1 MLLSIFVAWFFFFGS
16 NTEPIVSELKWPIQS
31 MRNLNSYDFFS
42 FSSYCSIF
50 PVWLCTIHCGI
61 KRVNKTT
68 ESICHAC
75 SMFRSSFTFL
85 ETHIRSNK
93 VDLTLSGVPLYR
105 YVVAAQ
111 WCRLWFFFLW
121 KDIKERSS
129 SSKAYRIGVICQ
141 GHTIWL
147 KGRFV
152 FICRSQTRFNFLDI

>member
-1 MLLSIFVAWFFFFGS
+1 MI
-16 NTEPIVSELKWPIQS
+16 
-31 MRNLNSYDFFS
+31 FFS